1 MKKVSMKAFPGAK
14 ATQFDHHT
22 ILLFEDNTYDTA
34 AIQFGISYLLSSVKL
49 TSKIYK
55 YITDICL
62 KCRNNSN
69 WYDIHFKY
77 SV

>member
-1 MKKVSMKAFPGAK
+1 MKAFPGAK
-14 ATQFDHHT
+14 ARQFNHHT
-22 ILLFEDNTYDTA
+22 ILLFENNTYDTA
-34 AIQFGISYLLSSVKL
+34 AIQFGISHLLSNVKS

-55 YITDICL
+55 HITDICL
-62 KCRNNSN
+62 RCRNNKN